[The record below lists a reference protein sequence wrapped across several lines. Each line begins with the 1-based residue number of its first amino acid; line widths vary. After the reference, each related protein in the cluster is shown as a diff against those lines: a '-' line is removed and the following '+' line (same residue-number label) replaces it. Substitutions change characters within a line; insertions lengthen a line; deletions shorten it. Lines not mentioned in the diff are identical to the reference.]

1 MKKLLLALAAAVQLA
16 SPCTPALAQSDAT
29 RLRVSNQFL
38 SAIAIPEPRGQRHGW
53 YMNHAGVSETLM
65 SLDYELKLTP
75 RLALS
80 IENKAPD
87 TWVLKLRPG
96 VLFHDG
102 SPLDAAAVKASFDG
116 IGKTEAS
123 SNARLLRLLDIAE
136 ISAEG
141 MTVTFKTRQPN
152 AAFPYALTEPSAA
165 IVRNGTAT
173 MPIIATGPFQ
183 FVSND
188 PNKRMVVKAFDKYW
202 GGVPKVREIVI
213 DSIPEAQ
220 TARLALEAG
229 DVDLVIN
236 YPETDFAKLAKAN
249 KGQRYV
255 APTTRLFFMAAN
267 TKTGPLADKRIRQA
281 VSLAIDRDVIVDVA
295 LGGVGGTR
303 AQSIF
308 PSVMS
313 AWVNPNLKL
322 PYDPVRAKAL
332 LAAAGATAGPDG
344 MLRLNGVP
352 LVLKLAIYEGRA
364 AFKPTSEIVQAMLQ
378 AVGVKVEIRMGEYE
392 ANDVALKA
400 GEIDLHLQ
408 AWGTAPQGD
417 PGYFPETLLKTDA
430 GLNNGRYSNPTLDAL
445 MAKARVEFNPAT
457 RHKQVL
463 DIQALIADE
472 MPLVPLFHSN
482 QTSVGNGKVVG
493 YRVHPAEAYMGTP
506 LLGLAR

>member
-1 MKKLLLALAAAVQLA
+1 MKKLIIAAVALANLVAINV
-16 SPCTPALAQSDAT
+16 PALAQADAS

-38 SAIAIPEPRGQRHGW
+38 SSIAIPEPRGQRHGW
-53 YMNHAGVSETLM
+53 YMHHAGVSETLM
-65 SLDYELKLTP
+65 TLDYDLKLKP
-75 RLALS
+75 ALAAS

-87 TWVLKLRPG
+87 TWVLKIRPG

-102 SPLDAAAVKASFDG
+102 TPLDGAAVKASFDG

-123 SNARLLRLLDIAE
+123 ANTRLLRLLDVAE
-136 ISAEG
+136 ITADG
-141 MTVTFKTRQPN
+141 MTVTFKTKQPN

-165 IVRNGTAT
+165 VVRSGTSA

-188 PNKRMVVKAFDKYW
+188 PNKRMIVKAFDKYW
-202 GGVPKVREIVI
+202 GGAPKVREIVI

-236 YPETDFAKLAKAN
+236 YPETDFSKLAKAN
-249 KGQRYV
+249 KGQRYM

-308 PSVMS
+308 PAVMS
-313 AWVNPNLKL
+313 AWVNPTLKL
-322 PYDPVRAKAL
+322 PFDPSRAKAL
-332 LAAAGATAGPDG
+332 LAAAGATPGSDG
-344 MLRLNGVP
+344 ILRLNGAP

-378 AVGVKVEIRMGEYE
+378 AVGIKTEIRMGEYE
-392 ANDVALKA
+392 ANDLALKA

-430 GLNNGRYSNPTLDAL
+430 GLNNGRYSNPALDAL
-445 MAKARVEFNPAT
+445 MAKTRVEFDPVV
-457 RHKQVL
+457 RRKLVL
-463 DIQALIADE
+463 DIQALIAEE

-506 LLGLAR
+506 LLGLTK